1 MCRFYSIRA
10 TTKEAKWVIV
20 KEVRRER
27 GDEFCICA
35 CVLLLNEFGVG
46 GVVAREHL
54 VFVEYGLLSFAEH
67 VDVVVQVGDESEKTL
82 ILPELVVVERLAR
95 LVQMF
100 AQGENSL
107 SQQQTVWK

>member
-1 MCRFYSIRA
+1 M
-10 TTKEAKWVIV
+10 
-20 KEVRRER
+20 
-27 GDEFCICA
+27 
-35 CVLLLNEFGVG
+35 
-46 GVVAREHL
+46 VAREHL

-107 SQQQTVWK
+107 SQQQTV